1 MEREFGASEEQM
13 YMLTDAGEYPFYI
26 RVTNKA
32 CGTVTSGKLT
42 AKITPRDLSAAGIV
56 LEPLSGVTA
65 YYMGSPVLPT
75 DWGGKI
81 TDSGLSG
88 EHQGTAYTLVKGK
101 DFTVSG
107 SNNTEVT
114 DKAAIDKAG
123 NITAPIQPLEY
134 TTTKAIAKLTT
145 GGNTSGG
152 SNGSGSNGSGSGSS
166 GSGST
171 FGAQAFR

>member
-107 SNNTEVT
+107 SN
-114 DKAAIDKAG
+114 
-123 NITAPIQPLEY
+123 
-134 TTTKAIAKLTT
+134 
-145 GGNTSGG
+145 G
-152 SNGSGSNGSGSGSS
+152 SSSNGSGSGSS
-166 GSGST
+166 GSCST

>member
-1 MEREFGASEEQM
+1 MISER
-13 YMLTDAGEYPFYI
+13 
-26 RVTNKA
+26 
-32 CGTVTSGKLT
+32 LT
-42 AKITPRDLSAAGIV
+42 AKITPRDLSAAGIA

-107 SNNTEVT
+107 SN
-114 DKAAIDKAG
+114 
-123 NITAPIQPLEY
+123 
-134 TTTKAIAKLTT
+134 
-145 GGNTSGG
+145 
-152 SNGSGSNGSGSGSS
+152 GSGSGSS